1 MHKMHRLPM
10 MDQIEENSRSINL
23 PIGQSMKRKHFS
35 DLEVLM
41 LTLPDWSSVPKVA
54 KVAAAVAAARVV
66 RVAKVGAQTL
76 DGIQCHH
83 RLTGSQLV
91 QLIQL

>member
-1 MHKMHRLPM
+1 
-10 MDQIEENSRSINL
+10 
-23 PIGQSMKRKHFS
+23 
-35 DLEVLM
+35 M
-41 LTLPDWSSVPKVA
+41 LTLLDWSSVPEVA
-54 KVAAAVAAARVV
+54 KVVAAAVAAARVV
-66 RVAKVGAQTL
+66 RVAKMAAVGAEAQIL